1 MSVMISV
8 FSISNIV
15 APLNAAAKAAG
26 AASSFFAMIDA
37 PSIKKEGLKEPDVS
51 ADGDISFKGVTF
63 AYPSRPHVKVLDE
76 LDLCFEAGKLTA
88 IVGPSG
94 SGKSTIVGL
103 MERWYELTAEAGVD
117 REPVSAS
124 EEKSVIE
131 NGPAED
137 KLPVTLAGTVMVGGR
152 DLTDLDLKWWRSQ
165 IGLVQQEPFIF
176 NDTIYNNV
184 ANGLVGSKFE
194 NEDDEMKRHR
204 VEEACKEAFA
214 DEFINRLPMGYATK
228 VGDSGIKLSG
238 GQRQRLAIARS
249 IIKRP
254 MILIFDE
261 ATSAIDVR
269 GERIVQEALD
279 RVAKNRTTITIAH
292 RLSTIK
298 KADKIIVVAK
308 GKVVEQGTHEGL
320 LAKEDGVYSNLVHAQ
335 SLTMDAHV
343 EELLKVPSSDL
354 AAEDSVAEEEP
365 LATKVNEKPYELR
378 GFLRGFGLLL
388 VEQKA
393 HIPWLLLTIAGAIG
407 SATAFPIQSY
417 LFAQLVAVFQ
427 EPRGQQIS
435 DDSAHWALMFF
446 ILALCIGTTYLI
458 VGWAASTLSTH
469 VACTYRLEYFE
480 SITKKPVEFYD
491 ADENSSGTLTSR
503 VANDPT
509 QLQEMMGINMSMVL
523 VAFFSISGCLAI
535 ALAFG
540 WKLTLVS
547 AVPALPLITIGK
559 SLECREHYRHT
570 CNNANLCVG
579 IASFYRV
586 RFELQFEKL
595 NAVVFA
601 ESSQFAAEAF
611 GAFRTVTALTLE
623 DMICDRYAALLQE
636 QVNKARRKARFTT
649 IVFALSD
656 SIIFPCMALT
666 FW

>member
-1 MSVMISV
+1 MMSV

-15 APLNAAAKAAG
+15 APLNAAVKAAS

-37 PSIKKEGLKEPDVS
+37 PSIKREGLKEPDVS
-51 ADGDISFKGVTF
+51 AGEDILFKGVTF
-63 AYPSRPHVKVLDE
+63 AYPSRPHVKVLDD
-76 LDLCFEAGKLTA
+76 LDVCFETGKLTA

-103 MERWYELTAEAGVD
+103 MERWYELSAEAGVD
-117 REPVSAS
+117 RELVSAS
-124 EEKSVIE
+124 NEKSI
-131 NGPAED
+131 NGNGAADD
-137 KLPVTLAGTVMVGGR
+137 KLAVTLSGTITVGGR
-152 DLTDLDLKWWRSQ
+152 DLRDLDLKWWRSQ

-194 NEDDEMKRHR
+194 NEDDEMKRRR

-214 DEFINRLPMGYATK
+214 DEFISRLPMGYETK

-269 GERIVQEALD
+269 GERIVQDALD

-308 GKVVEQGTHEGL
+308 GKVVEQGTHDGL

-335 SLTMDAHV
+335 RLTMDAHV

-354 AAEDSVAEEEP
+354 AAEDSVMTEKP
-365 LATKVNEKPYELR
+365 VATKVEETPYVLR
-378 GFLRGFGLLL
+378 GFLRSFGFLLI
-388 VEQKA
+388 EQKA
-393 HIPWLLLTIAGAIG
+393 HVLWLVLTIAGALG
-407 SATAFPIQSY
+407 SATSVPLQSY

-427 EPRGQQIS
+427 EPPGQQIL
-435 DDSAHWALMFF
+435 DDSAHWALMFVV
-446 ILALCIGTTYLI
+446 LACCIGATYLI

-480 SITKKPVEFYD
+480 SITKKPIEFYD

-509 QLQEMMGINMSMVL
+509 QLQEMMGINMAMVL
-523 VAFFSISGCLAI
+523 VAIFSITGCLAI
-535 ALAFG
+535 AFAFG

-547 AVPALPLITIGK
+547 ALPALPLITLGK
-559 SLECREHYRHT
+559 SLD
-570 CNNANLCVG
+570 
-579 IASFYRV
+579 
-586 RFELQFEKL
+586 
-595 NAVVFA
+595 
-601 ESSQFAAEAF
+601 
-611 GAFRTVTALTLE
+611 TA
-623 DMICDRYAALLQE
+623 C
-636 QVNKARRKARFTT
+636 T
-649 IVFALSD
+649 IVAPVTILIYMLVQLV
-656 SIIFPCMALT
+656 SIESGLNYSSRS
-666 FW
+666 

>member
-1 MSVMISV
+1 MSVMMSV

-15 APLNAAAKAAG
+15 APLNAAIKAAG

-37 PSIKKEGLKEPDVS
+37 PSIKKDGLKEPDVS
-51 ADGDISFKGVTF
+51 AGEDISFRGVTF
-63 AYPSRPHVKVLDE
+63 AYPSRPHVKVLSD

-103 MERWYELTAEAGVD
+103 MERWYELAAEAGTD
-117 REPVSAS
+117 REPGSGPD
-124 EEKSVIE
+124 EKGIIE
-131 NGPAED
+131 NGAADD
-137 KLPVTLAGTVMVGGR
+137 KEPVILSGTITVGGR
-152 DLTDLDLKWWRSQ
+152 DIRELDLKWWRSQ

-176 NDTIYNNV
+176 NDTIYKNV
-184 ANGLVGSKFE
+184 ANGLIGSKFE
-194 NEDDEMKRHR
+194 NESEEMKKRR

-214 DEFINRLPMGYATK
+214 DEFISRLQMGYETK

-308 GKVVEQGTHEGL
+308 GRVVEQGTHESL
-320 LAKEDGVYSNLVHAQ
+320 LAKDDGVYSNLVHAQ
-335 SLTMDAHV
+335 KLTMDAHV
-343 EELLKVPSSDL
+343 EELQRVPSKDL
-354 AAEDSVAEEEP
+354 AAEDPVPEEKP
-365 LATKVNEKPYELR
+365 LATKVKETPYELR
-378 GFLRGFGLLL
+378 GFFRSFGLLL
-388 VEQKA
+388 TEQRA
-393 HIPWLLLTIAGAIG
+393 HLIWLALTIIGAIG
-407 SATAFPIQSY
+407 ASTSLPIQAY
-417 LFAQLVAVFQ
+417 LFAQLIQVFQ
-427 EPRGQQIS
+427 EPRGQQIL
-435 DDSAHWALMFF
+435 DDSSHWALMFL
-446 ILALCIGTTYLI
+446 ILALCIGFMYLI
-458 VGWAASTLSTH
+458 VGWAASTLSAH

-480 SITKKPVEFYD
+480 SITQKPIEFYD

-523 VAFFSISGCLAI
+523 IALFSIAGCLAI
-535 ALAFG
+535 AFSFG

-547 AVPALPLITIGK
+547 AVPALPLVTVGESFKMPSMSK
-559 SLECREHYRHT
+559 SSP
-570 CNNANLCVG
+570 V
-579 IASFYRV
+579 
-586 RFELQFEKL
+586 
-595 NAVVFA
+595 
-601 ESSQFAAEAF
+601 
-611 GAFRTVTALTLE
+611 
-623 DMICDRYAALLQE
+623 
-636 QVNKARRKARFTT
+636 
-649 IVFALSD
+649 IVL
-656 SIIFPCMALT
+656 MM
-666 FW
+666 W